1 MSIVK
6 TKIGEG
12 NMRVVNPIY
21 EAIKTSA
28 LRRLSYADY
37 MQLALYDERCGY
49 YMRKKTKIGKEGDFF
64 TNSHVSDVFG
74 KLFASFFLR
83 LVERQN
89 VPPHI
94 CELGGGD
101 GKFARAVLNEWKAK
115 SPNTY
120 GQLTYTMIETSPAQ
134 RVKQLQTLG
143 DVAEK
148 VKQYKDIKEFQ
159 QHVSSFSGIVF
170 SNEFFDAF
178 PVHVITKE
186 NGTVY
191 ELFVTVDD
199 HKLVEEKYPLENE
212 HIIQY
217 LRERQLSLADGQR
230 LEVPLA
236 LKTFLLET
244 APFFRH
250 CVMFTIDYGYTDEE
264 LQLPARRQGSLR
276 GYYRH
281 HLITNPLMYPGE
293 MDLTAHIQWD
303 ALRMYGKQA
312 GWQYVSML
320 RQDRFLLA
328 AGILLYLEEHDDSN
342 PFSEKSRQNRAIRSL
357 IMEMSTN
364 FHVMI
369 QQKGIRIRWDDIWV
383 QPEFLSFA

>member
-1 MSIVK
+1 
-6 TKIGEG
+6 
-12 NMRVVNPIY
+12 
-21 EAIKTSA
+21 
-28 LRRLSYADY
+28 
-37 MQLALYDERCGY
+37 
-49 YMRKKTKIGKEGDFF
+49 
-64 TNSHVSDVFG
+64 VFG

-101 GKFARAVLNEWKAK
+101 GRFARAVLNEWKAK

-120 GQLTYTMIETSPAQ
+120 RQLTYTMIETSPAH
-134 RVKQLQTLG
+134 RVKQLETLG

-217 LRERQLSLADGQR
+217 LHERQLSLADGQR